1 MTRLML
7 PFRGRAVLAAT
18 LMTATLLAL
27 PAPPAQ
33 AALGIACPT
42 PASRAFA
49 PWGDDA
55 YYGFVPNGGFENGA
69 TGWTLTGGARVV
81 AGNESFSV
89 HAAGDQSSLSL
100 PAGSSATSPR
110 MCIGLLSM
118 KMRFFARNTAGSAAR
133 LNVKV
138 LYDGGLGQLLGI
150 ADAGT
155 VSGGQWHPSPA
166 IGMLG
171 GTLPLFT
178 QGVRIRLTPAN
189 ATGSWT
195 VDDVYVD
202 PLMHR

>member
-7 PFRGRAVLAAT
+7 PLRGRAVLAAT

-89 HAAGDQSSLSL
+89 HAAGEHSSLSL
-100 PAGSSATSPR
+100 
-110 MCIGLLSM
+110 LLSM

-138 LYDGGLGQLLGI
+138 LYDGGLGQLLGL

-178 QGVRIRLTPAN
+178 QDVRIRLTPAN